1 VKKKLISIMYT
12 LMAMLYAVPVLA
24 NSNNNNKDST
34 TTFFQSAGI
43 SQQKDPAEVAGQFI
57 QNVVAP
63 IAAIAGL
70 VGLTVIAVWFFAK
83 IMTAKDARE
92 RSEVMSNFSWK
103 LIGAIGL
110 CLILTVG
117 GFLYWLVGKIGSIK

>member
-1 VKKKLISIMYT
+1 MKKKLISIMYT
-12 LMAMLYAVPVLA
+12 LTAMLYAVPALA
-24 NSNNNNKDST
+24 TDST
-34 TTFFQSAGI
+34 TSFFKNAGV
-43 SQQKDPAEVAGQFI
+43 SQKDPAAVAGKFI
-57 QNVVAP
+57 KEVVAP

-117 GFLYWLVGKIGSIK
+117 GFLYWLVGKIGNVK